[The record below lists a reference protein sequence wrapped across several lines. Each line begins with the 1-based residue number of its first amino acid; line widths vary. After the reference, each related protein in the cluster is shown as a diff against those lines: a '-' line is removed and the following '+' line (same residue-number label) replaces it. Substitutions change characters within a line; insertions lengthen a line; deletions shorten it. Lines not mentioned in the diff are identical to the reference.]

1 MSDLENTPTP
11 SPRESIQNWMS
22 EISAA
27 DGADLFMSPYV
38 HLELLLCAT
47 EEDGPAMWIV
57 NRSDIYTA
65 NLDKLVGHPIG
76 GIAQRAQDKLKLRKT
91 PPIDLPAALDPD
103 EIDLENLPDHE
114 VEEILGHPQV
124 PLRQISRL
132 CQSPQADHRASTALS
147 LSRRL
152 LEYPPSEQ
160 ELLEN
165 DINSVVI
172 TLSEDPSAYVRSY
185 AARIPLITT
194 DVLKAWLEREE
205 NAQVLCRLI
214 QSQSFTEELLGWAIE
229 QDSPTWSD
237 PQVQCILALD
247 ERLSLQQRKQVLE
260 NHSLVN
266 LARDFHNF
274 AIGLST

>member
-1 MSDLENTPTP
+1 
-11 SPRESIQNWMS
+11 MS

-38 HLELLLCAT
+38 HLNLLLCAT

-57 NRSDIYTA
+57 NRSDISTA
-65 NLDKLVGHPIG
+65 TLEKFTGHPIG
-76 GIAQRAQDKLKLRKT
+76 GIAQRAQDKLRQRQK
-91 PPIDLPAALDPD
+91 PPIDLPKPLDPE
-103 EIDLENLPDHE
+103 EIDLDSIPDHE

-132 CQSPQADHRASTALS
+132 CQSPKADHRASTALS

-152 LEYPPSEQ
+152 LEFPPTDQ
-160 ELLEN
+160 QLQDH
-165 DINSVVI
+165 DIDSVVV

-185 AARIPLITT
+185 AARIPLLTT
-194 DVLKAWLEREE
+194 DVLKPWIEKEE

-214 QSQSFTEELLGWAIE
+214 QSHSFTEELLAWAME
-229 QDSPTWSD
+229 QSLGQKSATWSD

-247 ERLSLQQRKQVLE
+247 ERLTPAQRKQALE

-266 LARDFHNF
+266 LARDFHEF
-274 AIGLST
+274 ALS